1 MQKHEDLEFL
11 QIGTVVTNLRHTTKM
26 YHTKKLLGQNFFGDY
41 ECDFENMM
49 GKILKSANQS
59 LVHNHLHSPLFT
71 SLMAGYGSYEH
82 TLPLCGF

>member
-11 QIGTVVTNLRHTTKM
+11 QTGTVVTNLRHTTKI

-49 GKILKSANQS
+49 GKILISASQL
-59 LVHNHLHSPLFT
+59 LVHNQLHSPLFT
-71 SLMAGYGSYEH
+71 S
-82 TLPLCGF
+82 